1 MQHSIEE
8 FLHIGEVAKDHLV
21 SKLGDITYGY
31 RIIKPGLFTLSP
43 EGYHQWCNRVL
54 KGLEVLPPDT
64 ILHFVD
70 RFWQISWQGN
80 FENGSD
86 GLLAISSERHHHER
100 PFMEQTSYLYI
111 TRRPKRRR
119 VMTRKMLLRKHFSPQ
134 DTLSSQAKQELR
146 VKVNQFIQ
154 ILTDGGQ
161 VRAELL
167 AAEDFTGTPEK
178 PGLIEEYY
186 QLIKPGERRELRD
199 IEFGE
204 KVRIGN
210 NFCMFHSIADPS
222 HLPAQCRPWVE
233 YGPYSTEH
241 TAYPIGNASWLGALV
256 PRNHIYNQILI
267 KEDPAEV
274 RKKLERKRRL
284 LQSLS
289 AHSRENALTCE
300 AVTKFL
306 DESMAGDKQIV
317 SAHFNI
323 QSWTNDISDVPGM
336 SDEVSTAIGK
346 TGATP
351 YLETVGAPQ
360 LWSASAP
367 GNAADLPPEETY
379 FMLAHQAVCMLLPET
394 NYLESPGFR
403 GVRLGDRLHGRPLQ
417 VDLSDEPKRMGWI
430 VNLNKIVIGPSG
442 SGKSFAMN
450 LLLYWYAM
458 QGFHIVI
465 VDIGNSYRGL
475 CELVGG
481 YYFTYTDAHPL
492 SFNPFR
498 LGPGEILDTEKKESL
513 KALLLTLWKKED
525 EAFIRSEYVALSNA
539 VQLYYGKW
547 AADKELFP
555 CFDSFYEFLRDEFV
569 AILASDKV
577 KAKDFDLENMLYV
590 LRPFY
595 KGGEFDF
602 LLNAREQLDLLQQ
615 PFVVFEIDNVKDHP
629 ILFPVVTI
637 VIMEVFIGKMRKLP
651 GLRKVIIIEEA
662 WKAIARQ
669 GMSEFMR
676 YLFKTVRKFN
686 GEAIVVTQEVEDIIS
701 SPVVKQAILNNADCK
716 ILLDLNKYRN
726 RFDELQ
732 QVLGLTDMDKA
743 MVLSLNQHRD
753 LQRKYKEVF
762 ISLGTSCSR
771 VYRVEVSLEEH
782 LTFTTDETEKVRVQE
797 FARKYGSLQKG
808 IAVLAASIRDGSVK
822 WLLMGAMMLLSIL
835 TPSKTQAQFP
845 IAEIINMAVKRV
857 IVATDLAIQ
866 RLQTQTI
873 GLQNAQKS
881 LENIMQLERLTD
893 IADWVRQQKQLFAGY
908 YRELWEVKNALTSYH
923 RVKDLV
929 EQQAQLVKAYQKAL
943 SLFRQDPHFSA
954 EELEH
959 MGKAYGILLDQNIR
973 NVGELTSVVTGFVT
987 QMQDGDRLAIIDRLW
1002 EELDQQRRDFLD
1014 FTQDNIL
1021 LSLQRSKSRQEI
1033 RFIQILYNIH

>member
-1 MQHSIEE
+1 MRHSIEE

-31 RIIKPGLFTLSP
+31 KITKPGIFTMSG
-43 EGYHQWCNRVL
+43 EEYRQWSNRLL
-54 KGLEVLPPDT
+54 KALEPMPPDT
-64 ILHFVD
+64 IIHIAD
-70 RFWQISWQGN
+70 KFWQASWQGN
-80 FENGSD
+80 FEKAPD

-100 PFMEQTSYLYI
+100 PYMEQSCFLYI

-119 VMTRKMLLRKHFSPQ
+119 IMTRKMLLRKHFSPQ
-134 DTLSSQAKQELR
+134 DTLSPQAKQVFR
-146 VKVNQFIQ
+146 AKVNQFIQ
-154 ILTDGGQ
+154 TLTDGGQ
-161 VRAELL
+161 VKAEQLT
-167 AAEDFTGTPEK
+167 AEDFIGTPEK
-178 PGLIEEYY
+178 AGLIEEYY
-186 QLIKPGERRELRD
+186 QLIKPGEPRELRD

-204 KVRIGN
+204 RVRIGN
-210 NFCMFHSIADPS
+210 NFCLFHSIPDAD
-222 HLPAQCRPWVE
+222 HLPAQCSAWVA

-241 TAYPIGNASWLGALV
+241 TAYPIGNASYLGALL

-267 KEDPAEV
+267 KEDPTEV

-289 AHSRENALTCE
+289 VHSRENALACE

-306 DESMAGDKQIV
+306 DESMAGDQQIV

-323 QSWTNDISDVPGM
+323 QSWTDDSGDVSRM

-351 YLETVGAPQ
+351 YLETVSAPQ
-360 LWSASAP
+360 LWSACAP

-379 FMLAHQAVCMLLPET
+379 YMLAHQAVCMLLPET
-394 NYLESPGFR
+394 NFQESPGCR
-403 GVRLGDRLHGRPLQ
+403 GVRLGERLHGRPLQ
-417 VDLSDEPKRMGWI
+417 VDLSDEPKRRGWI

-475 CELVGG
+475 CEMMGG
-481 YYFTYTDAHPL
+481 YYFTYTEERPL
-492 SFNPFR
+492 SFNPFW
-498 LGPGEILDTEKKESL
+498 LGQGEVLDTEKKESL
-513 KALLLTLWKKED
+513 KALILTLWKKED

-539 VQLYYGKW
+539 IQLYFGKC
-547 AADKELFP
+547 AANKDLFP
-555 CFDSFYEFLRDEFV
+555 CFDTFYEFLRDEFV
-569 AILASDKV
+569 GILAGDKV
-577 KAKDFDLENMLYV
+577 KAKDFDLENLLYV

-595 KGGEFDF
+595 KGGEYDF

-615 PFVVFEIDNVKDHP
+615 PFVVFEIDSVKDHP
-629 ILFPVVTI
+629 ILFSVVTL

-651 GLRKVIIIEEA
+651 GLRKIIVIEEA

-676 YLFKTVRKFN
+676 YLYKTVRKFN

-732 QVLGLTDMDKA
+732 QVLGLTEMDKT

-753 LQRKYKEVF
+753 LQRKYKEMF

-797 FARKYGSLQKG
+797 YARKYGSLQKG

-822 WLLMGAMMLLSIL
+822 WLLTGVMVLLSML

-845 IAEIINMAVKRV
+845 IAEIINMAVKKV

-873 GLQNAQKS
+873 GLQNTQKS

-893 IADWVRQQKQLFAGY
+893 IADWVRQQKDLFAGY
-908 YRELWEVKNALTSYH
+908 YQELWLVKNVLTTYH
-923 RVKDLV
+923 RVKELA
-929 EQQAQLVKAYQKAL
+929 EQQAQLVRAYQQAMT
-943 SLFRQDPHFSA
+943 LFRQDPHFNM

-959 MGKAYGILLDQNIR
+959 MGRVYGAILDQCIR
-973 NVGELTSVVTGFVT
+973 NTGELTKVITGFVT
-987 QMQDGDRLAIIDRLW
+987 QMQDGDRLAIIDRLG
-1002 EELDQQRRDFLD
+1002 EELDKQRRDLLD
-1014 FTQDNIL
+1014 FTQGNIL
-1021 LSLQRSKSRQEI
+1021 LSLQRSKSQQEI
-1033 RFIQILYNIH
+1033 RFIQTLYNIH